1 MAASL
6 VLDAYEVSGSVNV
19 ENNTS
24 RLVVRLQITTTGG
37 TYNHAGDTV
46 GSITVN
52 GNNNSLDGKN
62 VDYNTTT
69 TLFEG
74 TYTITHD
81 TDGAKSVT
89 ITAEFDP
96 NTPGTSRMTV
106 SKTVKL
112 TDIPRASTLAAT
124 DANIGAVSMV
134 AVNRRSTNYRHSI
147 AYSFGDLSGY
157 LKADGSLSQTEVKLT
172 GTSIAFPVPESFYD
186 QIPDSPSGVC
196 TLICTTYL
204 GSARVGEPQS
214 ATFTATADIAL
225 CAPVATLTVTE
236 ADEKIAALT
245 GGEHLVRYA
254 STARCVLDAAPR
266 NGASLKEF
274 SINGV
279 EGDTLLIPGVECER
293 FTYHVTDSRGYS
305 RAGSIGVPMAEYLPL
320 TAALTAG
327 RTDPTSGNARL
338 SVSGNYLK
346 AQFGQAEN
354 ELTLHCTVGD
364 TQVPLVPTFTGRS
377 YKAVADVSGLDY
389 RKNHTV
395 RVTVAD
401 KVCTLELT
409 ATIGK
414 GVPVFHW
421 GEEDFQFNVPVGVPE
436 PTADEHA
443 VNRQYAQGHFLSA
456 DGAPQL
462 TSPVSAVGESLP
474 SFVIRKEK
482 DGDDMVKLTF
492 NPSTRNTF
500 FSVYNPD
507 MDGKDTRYAERF
519 LLPLANAGRQSN
531 VNYDMLTS
539 KTPVTVK
546 QGGTGATN
554 AATARIN
561 LGIGCAKLLSG
572 AGTINI
578 TDNFKA
584 FLVLG
589 TPGQNSSI
597 MSLLIPV
604 SELSATPT
612 RWQIADNV
620 DYVSF
625 NARAASGMLAIQ
637 KAAGNGSITAVY
649 GIN

>member
-1 MAASL
+1 MAATL
-6 VLDAYEVSGSVNV
+6 ILDAYELSGSANA

-24 RLVVRLQITTTGG
+24 RLVVQLKITTTGG
-37 TYNHAGDTV
+37 TYNHAGDTT
-46 GSITVN
+46 GAITVN
-52 GNNNSLDGKN
+52 GRSYSLDGKN

-69 TLFEG
+69 TLFTGSYIIE
-74 TYTITHD
+74 HN
-81 TDGAKSVT
+81 TDGSKSVT
-89 ITAEFDP
+89 VTAEFDP

-106 SKTVKL
+106 TKTVKL

-124 DANIGAVSMV
+124 DANIGAVSMI
-134 AVNRRSTNYRHSI
+134 AVNRRSSEYTHSI
-147 AYSFGDLSGY
+147 AYSFGELTGF
-157 LKADGSLSQTEVKLT
+157 LKADGSLSQTEVKLS

-186 QIPDSPSGVC
+186 QIPDSPSGIC
-196 TLICTTYL
+196 TLKCTTYKGSTRL
-204 GSARVGEPQS
+204 GKPQT

-225 CAPVATLTVTE
+225 CAPAATLTVTE
-236 ADEKIAALT
+236 DDEKIAALT
-245 GGEHLVRYA
+245 GGENLVRYA
-254 STARCVLDAAPR
+254 STARCALDAAPR
-266 NGASLKEF
+266 NGASLKEV

-279 EGDTLLIPGVECER
+279 EGDTLLIPGVESER
-293 FTYHVTDSRGYS
+293 FTYHATDSRGYS
-305 RAGSIGVPMAEYLPL
+305 CMGSIGVPMAEYLPL
-320 TAALTAG
+320 TANLTAG

-364 TQVPLVPTFTGRS
+364 AQVPLVPTFTGRG
-377 YKAVADVSGLDY
+377 YEAVADVSGLDY
-389 RKNHTV
+389 RKSHTV
-395 RVTVAD
+395 RVTAAD

-421 GEEDFQFNVPVGVPE
+421 GEEDFSFNVPVSVPD
-436 PTADEHA
+436 PTEEEHA
-443 VNRQYAQGHFLSA
+443 VNRKYAQAHFLSNS
-456 DGAPQL
+456 GAPQL
-462 TSPVSAVGESLP
+462 TSPVSAVGANLP

-482 DGDDMVKLTF
+482 DGEDMLKLTF
-492 NPSTRNTF
+492 NPSTRNAF

-531 VNYDMLTS
+531 VNFDILTS

-546 QGGTGATN
+546 QGGTGA
-554 AATARIN
+554 ATAAAARSN
-561 LGIGCAKLLSG
+561 LGVGCTKLLSG
-572 AGTINI
+572 VGTAEL
-578 TDNFKA
+578 TDNYKA

-589 TPGQNSSI
+589 SPAVNSSM
-597 MSLLIPV
+597 MSLLIPAA
-604 SELSATPT
+604 ELSANAT

-625 NARAASGMLAIQ
+625 NVRADSSKIAVQ
-637 KAAGNGSITAVY
+637 KAAGNGTINAVY